1 MSKFLT
7 VFILCLFSVGCN
19 GCSDD
24 VPATQTDAITTDAVD
39 ASEVSTD
46 EGPAD
51 ISVDNGRLLGPIT
64 HVDPD
69 CGVHPMDTSGI
80 PSC

>member
-24 VPATQTDAITTDAVD
+24 APVQSDATTTDAVD

-51 ISVDNGRLLGPIT
+51 VSVDNGQLLGPIT
-64 HVDPD
+64 HVAPD
-69 CGVHPMDTSGI
+69 CGVQPMDASGI
-80 PSC
+80 PGC

>member
-24 VPATQTDAITTDAVD
+24 VVPQADATSTDVVD

-51 ISVDNGRLLGPIT
+51 VPVDNGRLLGPIT

-69 CGVHPMDTSGI
+69 CGVQPIDASGI
-80 PSC
+80 PGC